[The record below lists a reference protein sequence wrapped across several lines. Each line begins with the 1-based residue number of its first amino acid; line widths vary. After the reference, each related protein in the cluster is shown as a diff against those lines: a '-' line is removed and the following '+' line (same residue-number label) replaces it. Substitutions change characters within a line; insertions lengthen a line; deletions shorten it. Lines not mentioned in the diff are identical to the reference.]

1 VDSLILLGIEIEL
14 KEYEDLFLIKNVNKL
29 LLHEDHDYAIK
40 ITILDLSVQ
49 HQYDIKIDVNAKYVN
64 QKKKEMNRITAN
76 LKTVYVKKLKI

>member
-29 LLHEDHDYAIK
+29 LLHEDYDHAIK

-64 QKKKEMNRITAN
+64 QKKKEINRI
-76 LKTVYVKKLKI
+76 LESLRI

>member
-1 VDSLILLGIEIEL
+1 MDSLILLGIEIEL

-29 LLHEDHDYAIK
+29 LLHEDYDHAIK

-64 QKKKEMNRITAN
+64 QKKKEINRI
-76 LKTVYVKKLKI
+76 LESLRI